1 MLRLALTLL
10 SSLQAGARIKQSF
23 ERTLRQAITVAIAVL
38 ILIAATC
45 FGLVAAYHVL
55 ISSYGFSPAE
65 AAGIMASVLVLL
77 GAALLAWSAFG
88 PRRHASSQ
96 ATASL
101 GEGIANVE
109 QQIGKAMQQISP
121 MTLLAIAFV
130 AGVILASR
138 KR

>member
-23 ERTLRQAITVAIAVL
+23 ERTLRRAITVAIAVV
-38 ILIAATC
+38 ILIAAAC
-45 FGLVAAYHVL
+45 FGLIAAYHAL
-55 ISSYGFSPAE
+55 ISNYGFSPAE
-65 AAGIMASVLVLL
+65 AAGIMASILLLL

-88 PRRHASSQ
+88 PRRHAGTP
-96 ATASL
+96 TANL

-109 QQIGKAMQQISP
+109 QQLGKAMQQISP

-130 AGVILASR
+130 AGIILASR